1 MDALRGQPHYPW
13 AVPSSGTSPR
23 LSGWPPSLQQSAILH
38 RPPKEEAWGTVFPIC
53 SFPQPPFLPQ
63 KRKVSL
69 QVQSCCSPPEHSQS
83 LWRRQATIYGLHGH
97 CECPFW
103 VEYMRVLFERLV
115 WQDILTGKTAMHIL
129 IGHCAQT
136 NCSDKTYVLFVRIF
150 RSDTQKGHADRR
162 EVGTFWKS
170 NERG

>member
-1 MDALRGQPHYPW
+1 MDTHIIERPPA
-13 AVPSSGTSPR
+13 SPVGHRPYNNR
-23 LSGWPPSLQQSAILH
+23 LSSTGHQKKRPEGPFSPYAPFPNHRSSLRIGRYHCRSRAVAPH
-38 RPPKEEAWGTVFPIC
+38 RSIPNRSGGDRQPYTVC
-53 SFPQPPFLPQ
+53 M
-63 KRKVSL
+63 
-69 QVQSCCSPPEHSQS
+69 EH
-83 LWRRQATIYGLHGH
+83 
-97 CECPFW
+97 
-103 VEYMRVLFERLV
+103 MRVLFERLV

-150 RSDTQKGHADRR
+150 RSDTLKGHADRR

>member
-1 MDALRGQPHYPW
+1 METHIIHKPSHHQERLPASPVGHRPYNNRYPPPATKRRGLRDRFPHMLL
-13 AVPSSGTSPR
+13 SPTIV
-23 LSGWPPSLQQSAILH
+23 PPSETEGITAGPELLLPTGA
-38 RPPKEEAWGTVFPIC
+38 FPIALTETGNHIW
-53 SFPQPPFLPQ
+53 FA
-63 KRKVSL
+63 
-69 QVQSCCSPPEHSQS
+69 
-83 LWRRQATIYGLHGH
+83 WTH

-103 VEYMRVLFERLV
+103 VEHMRVLFERLV

-150 RSDTQKGHADRR
+150 RSDTLKGHADRR

>member
-1 MDALRGQPHYPW
+1 MDTHIIHK
-13 AVPSSGTSPR
+13 PSHHQERPPASPVGHRPYNNR
-23 LSGWPPSLQQSAILH
+23 LSSTGHQKKRPEGPFSPYAPFPNHRSSL
-38 RPPKEEAWGTVFPIC
+38 R
-53 SFPQPPFLPQ
+53 
-63 KRKVSL
+63 
-69 QVQSCCSPPEHSQS
+69 SCCSPPEHSQS

-97 CECPFW
+97 YECPFW
-103 VEYMRVLFERLV
+103 VEHMRVLFERLV

-150 RSDTQKGHADRR
+150 RSDTLKGHADRR